1 MTAAN
6 PTCFSGSRATVHNG
20 ICGRLSYL
28 ILRYMEKNK
37 IRKYVLQKRNAMSC
51 DEKTAASKLVTC
63 LVIQSQYF
71 IEANKIGCYVS
82 TNNEVETKYLN
93 KAILESKKSLYLP
106 KIRSK
111 NRMDFVVSHKKTM
124 YQKNQYGIP
133 EPIDD
138 KSVDVKSMD
147 LIIVP
152 LVAFDSNKN
161 RIGMGGGY
169 YDRKFNYLK
178 NSKMKPNLLGIAF
191 DCQFHNKIQSDS
203 WDVNLTNVITETGFI
218 C

>member
-1 MTAAN
+1 
-6 PTCFSGSRATVHNG
+6 
-20 ICGRLSYL
+20 
-28 ILRYMEKNK
+28 MEKNK

-93 KAILESKKSLYLP
+93 KAILESKKLLYLP
-106 KIRSK
+106 KIKS
-111 NRMDFVVSHKKTM
+111 NNQMDFVACDKKTI
-124 YQKNQYGIP
+124 YLKNKYGIL
-133 EPIDD
+133 ESIDNNI
-138 KSVDVKSMD
+138 VNVKSID

-152 LVAFDSNKN
+152 LVAFDSNRN

-169 YDRKFNYLK
+169 YDRKFHYLK
-178 NSKMKPNLLGIAF
+178 KSDKKSTFLGIAF
-191 DCQFHNKIQSDS
+191 NCQFYEKIQSDS
-203 WDVNLTNVITETGFI
+203 WDVSLTNIITETGFI
-218 C
+218 H